1 MWDVLILKKGASGW
15 QSVKTAVGKSVD
27 VQITPNTPGEAEQIQ
42 VRVQLKKNN
51 QNYGQPSDMV
61 YVTVNP

>member
-1 MWDVLILKKGASGW
+1 V
-15 QSVKTAVGKSVD
+15 V
-27 VQITPNTPGEAEQIQ
+27 TPTTPGESEQIQ